1 MFERKVAACNTKA
14 SKSKSKGPSPADQTI
29 NYPPHPP
36 TTWIQSTPQD
46 GSSMPMSAAT
56 DSPSAEIWI
65 VNETSGSLLSPASL
79 SPMSE
84 PSTWSPN
91 ETPPYTPRD
100 ATSATSLTSESDSWT
115 SSKNSKLTAIPTLA
129 TATACK
135 ETRTATDET
144 GPTHLAARD
153 APATP
158 TTQAEVSNPASA
170 ESSGL
175 SKDSGESVTCRIPIE
190 TNTTNSST
198 DSCKTPVAPLNE
210 VVITMEDDEELK
222 LVLVSSNECSSGEIL
237 YTSGNSVTKDSMD
250 VIGNVSGRDNDG
262 KSLVGS
268 EYESSSGEL
277 IYSSEHTKMNSMTDV
292 DQTVTSCEVPCA
304 GEPPLPPSPI
314 APPKASTELRRGKH
328 SSAIQS
334 DLNSSRN
341 KTRQTQSVTRSML
354 RKRSNDT
361 SYPIKIFKNEIALN
375 AREKCA
381 RPRFHVPMALFRLAF
396 PCVELRMLPL
406 LYLELISK
414 TAFFTIRKRLTTT
427 VTTVKIM
434 SLWYKMWF
442 TASDIESSHC
452 LTMEIQCGVIKITT
466 RSWVSCK
473 FFKTRQPRS
482 CLIYHQE
489 VHQPRH

>member
-1 MFERKVAACNTKA
+1 MSTLHSKKCKKRSREPSDPELGSVTSRTKPFGENDSEDEAMFERKVAACNTKA

-29 NYPPHPP
+29 NYPPHPR
-36 TTWIQSTPQD
+36 TTWIESTPQD

-100 ATSATSLTSESDSWT
+100 ATSATSLTSESNSWT
-115 SSKNSKLTAIPTLA
+115 SSKNSKLTAIPTLV
-129 TATACK
+129 TAIACN
-135 ETRTATDET
+135 ET

-175 SKDSGESVTCRIPIE
+175 SKDSGELVTCRIPIE

-250 VIGNVSGRDNDG
+250 VNGNVSGRDNEG

-292 DQTVTSCEVPCA
+292 DQTVTSCAVPCA
-304 GEPPLPPSPI
+304 GEPPLPPSPV

-341 KTRQTQSVTRSML
+341 KTRQTQSVTCSML

-375 AREKCA
+375 ARGKCA

-414 TAFFTIRKRLTTT
+414 TTFFTIRKTSKLSEGD

-434 SLWYKMWF
+434 SLCYKM
-442 TASDIESSHC
+442 
-452 LTMEIQCGVIKITT
+452 
-466 RSWVSCK
+466 
-473 FFKTRQPRS
+473 
-482 CLIYHQE
+482 
-489 VHQPRH
+489 